1 MTRAPTPRLQRRAFS
16 LAEAVAA
23 VGLLAAGV
31 VSVLTAASAAVAR
44 RQDAQAR
51 GLASLLVS
59 EVLEEARILP
69 YQDASVAT
77 TVCGMEAGEAYV
89 KRGAMDDV
97 DDLNGWTEN
106 GIVDAAGNA
115 VSGLSNWKRTVT
127 VEWVDLATAATA
139 QSSETGLKR
148 VKVKVYLGARMLA
161 CGAILRS
168 KAWSDAAP

>member
-1 MTRAPTPRLQRRAFS
+1 MIRRPAHLRRAFS

-51 GLASLLVS
+51 SLAASLAS

-69 YQDASVAT
+69 YQDPQVAT
-77 TVCGMEAGEAYV
+77 AACGPEAGEVYL

-106 GIVDAAGNA
+106 GIVDAGGTSVA
-115 VSGLSNWKRTVT
+115 GLSNWRRTVS
-127 VEWVDLATAATA
+127 VEWVDAATCA
-139 QSSETGLKR
+139 SPQASETGAKR
-148 VKVKVYLGARMLA
+148 ITVTVFRGARPLA
-161 CGAILRS
+161 AGVIIRS